1 MKKLVT
7 LALVMAATTFGWAQ
21 NVNDYLEM
29 TREVLQVEK
38 KAAIAEVMELTD
50 EESEV
55 FWTLYND
62 YQAEQYKVQNER
74 IAVIRDFAENYETM
88 TDEKADELWNGML
101 QYQMDLLKLKKAW
114 YPKFKKSLPVGKVV
128 TFFQTEN
135 KIEALVN
142 AQLAL
147 DIPLLEV
154 ED

>member
-1 MKKLVT
+1 ML
-7 LALVMAATTFGWAQ
+7 AATTFGRAQ

-38 KAAIAEVMELTD
+38 KAAIAEVMQLTE

-55 FWTLYND
+55 FWALYNE
-62 YQAEQYKVQNER
+62 YQAAQYKIQNER

-88 TDEKADELWNGML
+88 TDEKADELWNGMV
-101 QYQMDLLKLKKAW
+101 QYQMDLLKLKKTW
-114 YPKFKKSLPVGKVV
+114 YAKFKKSLPTGKVV
-128 TFFQTEN
+128 TFFRAEN

-147 DIPLLEV
+147 DIPMLEV
-154 ED
+154 AD